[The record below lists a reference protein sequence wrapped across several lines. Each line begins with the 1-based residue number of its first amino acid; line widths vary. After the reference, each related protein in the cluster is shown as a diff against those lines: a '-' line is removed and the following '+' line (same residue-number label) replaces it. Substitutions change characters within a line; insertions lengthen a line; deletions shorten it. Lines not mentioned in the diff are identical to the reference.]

1 VIPAS
6 SPVSVILA
14 DDHELVRAGIRRILE
29 AQPGISVVAEVGDG
43 LSAIAACRTTPADV
57 LVLDLSMPGTDGFE
71 VLRTVKREQPL
82 LKVLLLTMH
91 ASRGYVVRAVQEG
104 ADGYLLKDSAV
115 QDLVTAID
123 SVTHHRPF
131 YSLPIQ
137 QHMADVL
144 RQSGTQSGG
153 RALLTAREREVLALL
168 VHGMSSKEIGVRLSI
183 GTRTVETHRA
193 NLMRKLEVKSA
204 VQLTHLAIREGLVDP
219 PPDP

>member
-1 VIPAS
+1 MIPAS

-43 LSAIAACRTTPADV
+43 VSAIAACRNTPADV
-57 LVLDLSMPGTDGFE
+57 LVLDLSMPGMDGFE

-131 YSLPIQ
+131 YSPPIQ

-144 RQSGTQSGG
+144 RESGHRVG
-153 RALLTAREREVLALL
+153 RDGRC
-168 VHGMSSKEIGVRLSI
+168 
-183 GTRTVETHRA
+183 
-193 NLMRKLEVKSA
+193 
-204 VQLTHLAIREGLVDP
+204 
-219 PPDP
+219 